1 MARLK
6 WDQIGERLYETGVDH
21 GVLYPQVGGAY
32 PKGYAWSGLTSV
44 ASNPSGA
51 EDTPYY
57 ADNIKY
63 FNMKSAE
70 EFGFTIGC
78 YYYPDE
84 FKQCNGEAEVI
95 DGMTLGQQGRNTFGF
110 SYRSKIGNDTDGQD
124 LGFKLHLIY
133 GCSASPS
140 SVTYNSVNESPEPG
154 EMSYEVSTTPVDVPG
169 KAANGKPYK
178 PTSEIVFDSTKMD
191 PDKMAKIEA
200 ILWGTNDDPTGIS
213 IYTDEDASGP
223 RLPLPEEL
231 IKILSDSETAEPS
244 EEEDAL
250 G

>member
-1 MARLK
+1 MAKLK
-6 WDQIGERLYETGVDH
+6 FDKLEERFYETGVDH
-21 GVLYPQVGGAY
+21 GVLYPMVEGAY
-32 PKGYAWSGLTSV
+32 PTGYVWNGLTSV

-51 EDTPYY
+51 EDSPYY

-70 EFGFTIGC
+70 EYGMTIGC

-84 FKQCNGEAEVI
+84 FKQCNGETEPV
-95 DGMTLGQQGRNTFGF
+95 DGMTFGQQRRNTFGF
-110 SYRSKIGNDTDGQD
+110 SYRTKLGNAAEGQD
-124 LGFKLHLIY
+124 YGFKLHLVY

-154 EMSYEVSTTPVDVPG
+154 EMSYEVTTTPVDVPG
-169 KAANGKPYK
+169 KDAAGKPFK
-178 PTSEIVFDSTKMD
+178 PVSEIVFDSTKLN
-191 PDKMAKIEA
+191 PDKLALLEA
-200 ILWGTNDDPTGIS
+200 ILYGSDNTVEGVT
-213 IYTDEDASGP
+213 EEGP

-231 IKILSDSETAEPS
+231 MTLMSVTSGTSGSGD
-244 EEEDAL
+244 DVQ